1 MGAGHT
7 DGQARPSQ
15 LEVGAGVLG
24 GLRVRWDPAPG
35 PLTVGHVRPAGVFF
49 SSGPRWRAARQLTV
63 RALHGLGVGRAP
75 VANKVLQELRCLTAQ
90 LDSYEGE
97 WGPAFSIGSCWPLAD
112 WASEWL
118 NSSLTHSSGSCRPVQ
133 PLEPHL
139 HAETSNYGFRFKSAF
154 IIALGPHRSPTLGRP
169 TSSQSRKYCLPN
181 GGWFFHPFSDRR
193 G

>member
-75 VANKVLQELRCLTAQ
+75 VAAQ
-90 LDSYEGE
+90 
-97 WGPAFSIGSCWPLAD
+97 SC
-112 WASEWL
+112 
-118 NSSLTHSSGSCRPVQ
+118 
-133 PLEPHL
+133 
-139 HAETSNYGFRFKSAF
+139 
-154 IIALGPHRSPTLGRP
+154 PTLCDPMNRSTPGSPVPGIIQAR
-169 TSSQSRKYCLPN
+169 TLEWVAIS
-181 GGWFFHPFSDRR
+181 FSNA
-193 G
+193 